1 MIVMKATGWDAIS
14 TASGN
19 LRYIVQ
25 IRWLSRFVMIIV
37 FQLLHCSILT
47 VSQVAPFVFRVSLF
61 ICFIFPIFFGVRFI
75 FSPVSHFKS
84 KTGKRDETTAT
95 IIYMSSKH
103 KKCDVMVGHSNKKD
117 EIRINVRSFWI
128 QQDIYQG
135 GTVLWSLPNCCLAAT
150 VVLGGYLLPTQ
161 ECEMRFQTNTL
172 ERWGPE
178 RGECTW
184 GVYQFLCEGGG
195 EEKKINKGGMSRV

>member
-1 MIVMKATGWDAIS
+1 MLFRQQAGTLDTLCKSADCLVSW
-14 TASGN
+14 
-19 LRYIVQ
+19 
-25 IRWLSRFVMIIV
+25 WLSSSNCCIATFLQSRKSHLLCFVSV
-37 FQLLHCSILT
+37 CLF
-47 VSQVAPFVFRVSLF
+47 VSFSLF
-61 ICFIFPIFFGVRFI
+61 FLVSGS
-75 FSPVSHFKS
+75 FSHLCHISRAKGGRGMRQLRLSFTCPPNTKN
-84 KTGKRDETTAT
+84 
-95 IIYMSSKH
+95 
-103 KKCDVMVGHSNKKD
+103 VMVGHSNKKD